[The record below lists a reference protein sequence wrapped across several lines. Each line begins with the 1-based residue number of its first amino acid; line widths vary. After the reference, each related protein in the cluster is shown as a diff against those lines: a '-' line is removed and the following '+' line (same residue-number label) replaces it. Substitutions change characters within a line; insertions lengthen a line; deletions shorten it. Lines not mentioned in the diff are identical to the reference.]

1 MTPARPDPP
10 KTGRANKLGQL
21 SFGRRLRIMAAS
33 GFSVLA
39 IALMLGALTAM
50 WLYRAPGPSARQGAD
65 TTVILRH
72 GASVAEISSDLER
85 AGVVGSAPVF
95 AALTEVSGAGRR
107 LKAGEY
113 DFASRASISD
123 ILDKLK
129 NGKIVRHLVTLPEG
143 ITSDEVVD
151 VLMSNPVLTGSVPT
165 PPEGS
170 VLPETYE
177 VVRGEDRAAVLQR
190 MMGARDK
197 LLARLW
203 AARRP
208 DLPYKTPEEAV
219 TLASVVE
226 KETAL
231 ADERPRIAGLFVN
244 RLKKGMRLES
254 DPTIIY
260 GLTRGRPLGHGI
272 RVSEMQTPTPY
283 NTYLIAGLPPTP
295 IANPGKDALAAAL
308 QPADTQELY
317 FVADGTGGHVF
328 AATFEEHQKNVQR
341 WRQIEAQA
349 QAAQAH
355 GQAKPAGAH

>member
-1 MTPARPDPP
+1 
-10 KTGRANKLGQL
+10 
-21 SFGRRLRIMAAS
+21 MATS

-39 IALMLGALTAM
+39 IALTLGALAAF
-50 WLYRAPGPSARQGAD
+50 WLYHAPGPKARQGAD

-72 GASVAEISSDLER
+72 GASVAEISSDLEQ
-85 AGVVGSAPVF
+85 AGVVGAAPVF
-95 AALTEVSGAGRR
+95 AALTEISGVGRK

-113 DFASRASISD
+113 DFPSRASIAD
-123 ILDKLK
+123 ILNKLK
-129 NGKIVRHLVTLPEG
+129 NGKIVRHFVTLPEG
-143 ITSDEVVD
+143 ITSDAVAE
-151 VLMSNPVLTGSVPT
+151 VLMNDPILTGSAPT
-165 PPEGS
+165 PPEGA
-170 VLPETYE
+170 VLPETYGVE
-177 VVRGEDRAAVLQR
+177 RGEDRSAVLQR
-190 MMGARDK
+190 MMAARDK
-197 LLARLW
+197 LLAELW

-219 TLASVVE
+219 TLASIVE

-231 ADERPRIAGLFVN
+231 ADERPRIAGLFIN

-283 NTYLIAGLPPTP
+283 NTYQIAGLPPGP

-328 AATFEEHQKNVQR
+328 ASTFEEHQKNVQR

-349 QAAQAH
+349 SAA
-355 GQAKPAGAH
+355 AGRR

>member
-1 MTPARPDPP
+1 MRRRRKDPV
-10 KTGRANKLGQL
+10 TIGRNDNLGEISL
-21 SFGRRLRIMAAS
+21 GRRIRIMASSA
-33 GFSVLA
+33 FAVLT
-39 IALMLGALTAM
+39 IALMLGALTAV
-50 WLYRAPGPSARQGAD
+50 WIYRAPGPKARQGAD

-72 GASVAEISSDLER
+72 GASVAEIAADLEQ
-85 AGVVGSAPVF
+85 AGVIGSAPLF
-95 AALTEVSGAGRR
+95 DALTEVAGAGRR

-113 DFASRASISD
+113 DFASRASIAD

-129 NGKIVRHLVTLPEG
+129 NGRIVRHLVTLPEG
-143 ITSDEVVD
+143 VTSDEVVD
-151 VLMSNPVLTGSVPT
+151 VLMKNPVLTGSAPT

-170 VLPETYE
+170 VLPETYSVE
-177 VVRGEDRAAVLQR
+177 RGEDRSAVLQR
-190 MMGARDK
+190 MMAARDK
-197 LLARLW
+197 LLAKLW
-203 AARRP
+203 ASRKA

-272 RVSEMQTPTPY
+272 RQSEMTAPTPY
-283 NTYLIAGLPPTP
+283 NTYLINGLPPTP

-328 AATFEEHQKNVQR
+328 ANTFEEHERNVQR

-349 QAAQAH
+349 RQNAA
-355 GQAKPAGAH
+355 KR

>member
-1 MTPARPDPP
+1 
-10 KTGRANKLGQL
+10 
-21 SFGRRLRIMAAS
+21 MASS

-39 IALMLGALTAM
+39 FAVVLAALTAI
-50 WLYRAPGPSARQGAD
+50 WLYHAPGPKARQGND
-65 TTVILRH
+65 TNVILRH
-72 GASVAEISSDLER
+72 GAGVAEISSDLEQ
-85 AGVVGSAPVF
+85 AGVIGSAPLF
-95 AALTEVSGAGRR
+95 DALTEVSGAARR

-113 DFASRASISD
+113 DFPSRASIAD
-123 ILDKLK
+123 IIDMLK
-129 NGKIVRHLVTLPEG
+129 NGRIVHHFVTLPEG
-143 ITSDEVVD
+143 ITSEEVVD

-170 VLPETYE
+170 ILPETYSVE
-177 VVRGEDRAAVLQR
+177 RGEDRSAVLQR
-190 MMGARDK
+190 MMAARDK
-197 LLARLW
+197 LLAKLW
-203 AARRP
+203 ATRKA
-208 DLPYKTPEEAV
+208 DLPYKDPEDAV
-219 TLASVVE
+219 TLASIVE

-272 RVSEMQTPTPY
+272 RQSEMAMPTPY
-283 NTYLIAGLPPTP
+283 NTYQIDGLPPTP

-328 AATFEEHQKNVQR
+328 ANTFEEHQRNVQR

-349 QAAQAH
+349 QLRQ
-355 GQAKPAGAH
+355 GAGR

>member
-1 MTPARPDPP
+1 
-10 KTGRANKLGQL
+10 
-21 SFGRRLRIMAAS
+21 
-33 GFSVLA
+33 
-39 IALMLGALTAM
+39 
-50 WLYRAPGPSARQGAD
+50 
-65 TTVILRH
+65 
-72 GASVAEISSDLER
+72 VAEIAADLEQ
-85 AGVVGSAPVF
+85 AGVVGSAPLF
-95 AALTEVSGAGRR
+95 DALTEMSGAGRR

-113 DFASRASISD
+113 DVRSRASIGD
-123 ILDKLK
+123 ILDMLK
-129 NGKIVRHLVTLPEG
+129 NGRIVRHLVTLPEG

-170 VLPETYE
+170 VLPETYSVE
-177 VVRGEDRAAVLQR
+177 RGEDRSAVLQR
-190 MMGARDK
+190 MMAARDK
-197 LLARLW
+197 LLAKLW
-203 AARRP
+203 AERKP
-208 DLPYKTPEEAV
+208 DLPYKTPEDAV
-219 TLASVVE
+219 TLASIVE

-272 RVSEMQTPTPY
+272 RQSEMAAPTPY
-283 NTYLIAGLPPTP
+283 NTYQIDGLPPTP

-328 AATFEEHQKNVQR
+328 ANTFEEHQRNVQR

-349 QAAQAH
+349 QARLA
-355 GQAKPAGAH
+355 GAKP